1 MIVACGTGVNRRT
14 RTGRDV
20 RLKGLAMSSLEGNK
34 IAAAVLVGGMITL
47 TVGIATDFIY
57 RPHHDAQAAHEGG
70 EPAAPTK
77 PAPVEPVL
85 GLIAAANVENGQKV
99 AAKCQSCHDFT
110 AANANKVGPGLY
122 GVIGRVSGTHEGFNY
137 SAPMKAHGKPWTYAA
152 ISHLITNPKAYI
164 PGTKMT
170 FPGLPKVQDRADLLA
185 WLRNQAASP
194 APLPT
199 PEEIAAED
207 AAFKQEQEAATAPA
221 GAEAAVEA
229 ESAPVEGA
237 AAPAEGGAAAPAETA
252 PAEASAVALI
262 ATADPAAGQ
271 KVSAKCKACHDF
283 AKDGKNKVG
292 PHLWGIVGGTHAH
305 VADFP
310 YSDAMKGMAGKPW
323 TYEDF
328 DKFLEN
334 PKGYVPGT
342 KMSFPGLKKPE
353 ERAAMIRW
361 LRDQADSPAP
371 LPQ

>member
-1 MIVACGTGVNRRT
+1 
-14 RTGRDV
+14 
-20 RLKGLAMSSLEGNK
+20 MSSLEGNK
-34 IAAAVLVGGMITL
+34 IAAAILVGGMITL

-57 RPHHDAQAAHEGG
+57 RPDHGAQAAHGGG
-70 EPAAPTK
+70 EPAAPAK

-85 GLIAAANVENGQKV
+85 GLIATANVENGQKV

-122 GVIGRVSGTHEGFNY
+122 GVIGRAAGTHEGFNY
-137 SAPMKAHGKPWTYAA
+137 SEAMKAHAKPWTYAD
-152 ISHLITNPKAYI
+152 ISHLVTNPKAYI

-170 FPGLPKVQDRADLLA
+170 FPGLPKAQDRADLLA

-199 PEEIAAED
+199 PEEIAAEE
-207 AAFKQEQEAATAPA
+207 AAFKQEQEAAAAPVEASAAEAPVEAAPA
-221 GAEAAVEA
+221 
-229 ESAPVEGA
+229 EGA
-237 AAPAEGGAAAPAETA
+237 AAPAEG
-252 PAEASAVALI
+252 ASAVALI

-271 KVSAKCKACHDF
+271 KASIKCKACHDF
-283 AKDGKNKVG
+283 TKDGKNKVG

-305 VADFP
+305 VADYA
-310 YSDAMKGMAGKPW
+310 YSDVMKGMAGKPW

-334 PKGYVPGT
+334 PKAYAPGN
-342 KMSFPGLKKPE
+342 KMAFPGLKKPE

-361 LRDQADSPAP
+361 LRDQADTPAP

>member
-1 MIVACGTGVNRRT
+1 
-14 RTGRDV
+14 
-20 RLKGLAMSSLEGNK
+20 MSSLEGNK

-57 RPHHDAQAAHEGG
+57 RPHQGAEAAHGG
-70 EPAAPTK
+70 EAAAAK
-77 PAPVEPVL
+77 KAAPVEPVL
-85 GLIAAANVENGQKV
+85 ALIATADV
-99 AAKCQSCHDFT
+99 AKGETVAKKCQSCHDFT

-137 SAPMKAHGKPWTYAA
+137 SDAMKAHGKAWTYAD
-152 ISHLITNPKAYI
+152 ISHLITNPKAFI
-164 PGTKMT
+164 PGTKMA
-170 FPGLPKVQDRADLLA
+170 FPGLPNVQDRADLLA

-207 AAFKQEQEAATAPA
+207 AAFKAEQ
-221 GAEAAVEA
+221 GA
-229 ESAPVEGA
+229 A
-237 AAPAEGGAAAPAETA
+237 AAPAEGEAAVEAAPAQTATTETASAAPAEG
-252 PAEASAVALI
+252 ASAVALI
-262 ATADPAAGQ
+262 ATADPAAGE
-271 KVSAKCKACHDF
+271 KASAKCKACHDF
-283 AKDGKNKVG
+283 AKGGKNKIG
-292 PHLWGIVGGTHAH
+292 PHLWGIVGGNHAA

-310 YSDAMKGMAGKPW
+310 YSDVLKGMAGKPW
-323 TYEDF
+323 SYEDL

-334 PKGYVPGT
+334 PKAYAPGT

-361 LRDQADSPAP
+361 LRDQSDSPAP

>member
-1 MIVACGTGVNRRT
+1 
-14 RTGRDV
+14 
-20 RLKGLAMSSLEGNK
+20 MSSLEGNK
-34 IAAAVLVGGMITL
+34 IAAAILVGGMITL

-57 RPHHDAQAAHEGG
+57 RPHHGAQAAHEGG
-70 EPAAPTK
+70 EPAAPAK
-77 PAPVEPVL
+77 RAPVEPVL
-85 GLIAAANVENGQKV
+85 GLIATANVDNGQKV
-99 AAKCQSCHDFT
+99 AAKCQSCHDFS

-137 SAPMKAHGKPWTYAA
+137 SDPMKAHGKAWTYAD
-152 ISHLITNPKAYI
+152 INHLIANPKAYI
-164 PGTKMT
+164 PGTKMS
-170 FPGLPKVQDRADLLA
+170 FPGLPKAQDRADLLA

-199 PEEIAAED
+199 PEEISAED
-207 AAFKQEQEAATAPA
+207 TAFKTEQEA
-221 GAEAAVEA
+221 
-229 ESAPVEGA
+229 A
-237 AAPAEGGAAAPAETA
+237 AAPAEGAAPAEAAPAEGAAAAPAEGAAAA
-252 PAEASAVALI
+252 PAEGANVVAMI
-262 ATADPAAGQ
+262 ATADPAAGA

-305 VADFP
+305 VADYA
-310 YSDAMKGMAGKPW
+310 YSDVMKGMAGKPW

-334 PKGYVPGT
+334 PKAYAPGT

-361 LRDQADSPAP
+361 LRDQADTPAP

>member
-1 MIVACGTGVNRRT
+1 
-14 RTGRDV
+14 
-20 RLKGLAMSSLEGNK
+20 MSSLEGNK
-34 IAAAVLVGGMITL
+34 IAAAILVGGMITL

-57 RPHHDAQAAHEGG
+57 RPHHGAQAAHEGG
-70 EPAAPTK
+70 EPAAPK
-77 PAPVEPVL
+77 KAAPVEPVL
-85 GLIAAANVENGQKV
+85 GLIATANVDNGQKI
-99 AAKCQSCHDFT
+99 AAKCQSCHDFS

-137 SAPMKAHGKPWTYAA
+137 SDPMKAHGKAWTYAD
-152 ISHLITNPKAYI
+152 INHLITNPKAYI

-170 FPGLPKVQDRADLLA
+170 FPGLPKAQDRADLLA

-207 AAFKQEQEAATAPA
+207 AAFKAEQEAAAAPAEGAAPVEAATAPVE
-221 GAEAAVEA
+221 GAAA
-229 ESAPVEGA
+229 APAEGA
-237 AAPAEGGAAAPAETA
+237 AAPAEGANV
-252 PAEASAVALI
+252 VAMI
-262 ATADPAAGQ
+262 ATADPAVGA

-283 AKDGKNKVG
+283 TKDGKNKVG
-292 PHLWGIVGGTHAH
+292 PHLWNIVGGTHAH
-305 VADFP
+305 VADYP
-310 YSDAMKGMAGKPW
+310 YSDVMKGLAGKPW

-334 PKGYVPGT
+334 PKAYAPGT
-342 KMSFPGLKKPE
+342 KMSFPGLKKPA

-361 LRDQADSPAP
+361 LRDQADTPAP

>member
-1 MIVACGTGVNRRT
+1 
-14 RTGRDV
+14 
-20 RLKGLAMSSLEGNK
+20 MSSLEGNK
-34 IAAAVLVGGMITL
+34 IAAAILVGGMITL

-57 RPHHDAQAAHEGG
+57 RPHHGAQAAHEGG
-70 EPAAPTK
+70 EAAPKK

-85 GLIAAANVENGQKV
+85 ALIAAADIAKGETIAK
-99 AAKCQSCHDFT
+99 KCQSCHDFT
-110 AANANKVGPGLY
+110 SANANKVGPGLY

-137 SAPMKAHGKPWTYAA
+137 SDPMKAHAKAWTYAD
-152 ISHLITNPKAYI
+152 INHLITNPKAYI
-164 PGTKMT
+164 PGTKMS
-170 FPGLPKVQDRADLLA
+170 FPGLPNVQERADLLA

-207 AAFKQEQEAATAPA
+207 AAFKADQEA
-221 GAEAAVEA
+221 
-229 ESAPVEGA
+229 A
-237 AAPAEGGAAAPAETA
+237 AAPAEGAEPAAEAAAPAETA
-252 PAEASAVALI
+252 AAAPAEGANVVALI
-262 ATADPAAGQ
+262 ATADPAAGE
-271 KVSAKCKACHDF
+271 KASTKCKACHDF
-283 AKDGKNKVG
+283 AKDGKNKIG

-305 VADFP
+305 VADYA
-310 YSDAMKGMAGKPW
+310 YSDVMKGMAGKPW

-334 PKGYVPGT
+334 PKAYAPGT

-361 LRDQADSPAP
+361 LRDQSDSPAA